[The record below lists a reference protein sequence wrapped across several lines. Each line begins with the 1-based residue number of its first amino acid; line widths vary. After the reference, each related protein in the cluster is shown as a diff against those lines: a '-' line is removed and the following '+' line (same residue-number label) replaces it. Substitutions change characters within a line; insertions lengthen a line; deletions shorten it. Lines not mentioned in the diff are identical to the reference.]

1 MQILN
6 KNINCLKMGMEEMI
20 VLNERIKQ
28 KDRNAPDNAS
38 SLIRLE
44 QVGKSYGS
52 RKVLSAISLSVDR
65 GESLILRGGNGSG
78 KSTLLKLFA
87 GIIPESSGQ
96 IHRSSR
102 HLQIGY
108 APDRLP
114 KLRMTSEEY
123 LTHMGRIAGMPKPKL
138 TQRIEELHEL
148 LELPAH
154 SPSLLIHYSKG
165 MLQKVN
171 LMQACLLR
179 PDLILLDE
187 PFSGLDTDSSE
198 KLLTLLHGLRAEGTA
213 TITALHDPLPSWESV
228 STTYRIRE
236 GRLILEDKDSDQA
249 SDSGAIHYE
258 LDGLLTE
265 EARATLASVFPKID
279 WTAAGNAVRCE
290 IPSEDCHA
298 FMHEFWQAD
307 GIVLSLKRKEGGI

>member
-1 MQILN
+1 MVM
-6 KNINCLKMGMEEMI
+6 KEMI
-20 VLNERIKQ
+20 VLNERIK
-28 KDRNAPDNAS
+28 KKGAVDSGTAS

-52 RKVLSAISLSVDR
+52 RKVLSEISLSLDR

-78 KSTLLKLFA
+78 KSTLLKIVA
-87 GIIPESSGQ
+87 GIIPASSGR
-96 IHRSSR
+96 IHRSSKQ
-102 HLQIGY
+102 LQTGY

-123 LTHMGRIAGMPKPKL
+123 LIHMGRIAGMPTAAL
-138 TQRIEELHEL
+138 TTRIEELHEL
-148 LELPAH
+148 LELPAY

-179 PDLILLDE
+179 PALLLLDE
-187 PFSGLDTDSSE
+187 PFSGLDTASSE

-213 TITALHDPLPSWESV
+213 VITALHDPLPSWESV

-236 GRLILEDKDSDQA
+236 GQLILEETHTDEA
-249 SDSGAIHYE
+249 SNSGSVRYE

-265 EARATLASVFPKID
+265 KARERLAVAFPRVD

-298 FMHEFWQAD
+298 FMRDFWQAE
-307 GIVLSLKRKEGGI
+307 GIVLSLNRKEGEV